1 MHYHDIEESIKTI
14 QETIHNLSTDDLLT
28 EVRRLSNFS
37 TTDMSEM
44 SQTLEHITQNY
55 DSSLTFFKSFEENL
69 DKVKEGY
76 INYNLHLLVYLG
88 LSGLA
93 VLLAVKIISVFI
105 KLVQCYPLVK
115 DYMSDWQAFRNSRQA
130 QRTEAF
136 GNLEQNLPLVPIV
149 QRAR

>member
-1 MHYHDIEESIKTI
+1 M
-14 QETIHNLSTDDLLT
+14 T
-28 EVRRLSNFS
+28 EVKRFS
-37 TTDMSEM
+37 DSIITDMSEI

-55 DSSLTFFKSFEENL
+55 DSSLTFFKSFETNL
-69 DKVKEGY
+69 DKIKEVY
-76 INYNLHLLVYLG
+76 INYKLHLLVYLG

-93 VLLAVKIISVFI
+93 VLLAVRIISVFI

-130 QRTEAF
+130 QRIEAF
-136 GNLEQNLPLVPIV
+136 GNLKQNLPLVPIV

>member
-1 MHYHDIEESIKTI
+1 M
-14 QETIHNLSTDDLLT
+14 
-28 EVRRLSNFS
+28 
-37 TTDMSEM
+37 
-44 SQTLEHITQNY
+44 
-55 DSSLTFFKSFEENL
+55 
-69 DKVKEGY
+69 
-76 INYNLHLLVYLG
+76 YLG

-130 QRTEAF
+130 QRIEAF
-136 GNLEQNLPLVPIV
+136 RNLEQNLPLVPIV